1 MSKKQGKKFII
12 SEQEPRECE
21 YCGEIS
27 ELRPYGKNGANIC
40 FKCGMKNEKEAE
52 KQFMKILDDVDE
64 VVVVKAN
71 ILN

>member
-1 MSKKQGKKFII
+1 MSKKQGNKFVVQ
-12 SEQEPRECE
+12 EQKPQECE
-21 YCGEIS
+21 YCGKIA

-40 FKCGMKNEKEAE
+40 FKCAMEDEKEAE
-52 KQFMKILDDVDE
+52 KQFNKILDSVDE